1 MRCLLL
7 SFDQCLLIDPYDRSL
22 EIHLTQ
28 RITTGY
34 LLPLA
39 IIMLECSSLIRFH
52 FPSGIVESKS
62 IPRHW
67 SVLPRVSTMPSR
79 EMNFSI
85 FPPLFWSRS
94 VPISPCY
101 LLPTFSIVFLCCLY
115 GLLTVKVKLCSAHD
129 AFSVCILVLLTRCF
143 LPLFCLQVLVQDLLH
158 PTAASEARKHKLKT
172 LVQTPRSYFLDVKCP
187 GCLNIT
193 TVFSHAQTA
202 VTCESCATVLCTPT
216 GGKAKLSEGTS
227 FRRK

>member
-1 MRCLLL
+1 MALQNRKASQDIGVFFLVYQRYPPHRCIFCPSSPSSDRDPFLFPLL
-7 SFDQCLLIDPYDRSL
+7 SAP
-22 EIHLTQ
+22 
-28 RITTGY
+28 Y
-34 LLPLA
+34 LLY
-39 IIMLECSSLIRFH
+39 R
-52 FPSGIVESKS
+52 
-62 IPRHW
+62 
-67 SVLPRVSTMPSR
+67 
-79 EMNFSI
+79 
-85 FPPLFWSRS
+85 
-94 VPISPCY
+94 
-101 LLPTFSIVFLCCLY
+101 FLCCLY